1 MSLRIA
7 ALMFLLREPAAE
19 IWETKAAA
27 SAKRPV
33 VGLPDETERIELSDE
48 GCITVAQVLNVL
60 LR

>member
-1 MSLRIA
+1 MSRPTADISH
-7 ALMFLLREPAAE
+7 R
-19 IWETKAAA
+19 WEGRRLVRA
-27 SAKRPV
+27 PV